1 MERSL
6 DMETL
11 NRLTEFNYATDEELA
26 EAVRMGAGQ
35 MPKHALSPADL
46 ELREHLLFTVRALLC
61 RGLR

>member
-1 MERSL
+1 MENSP
-6 DMETL
+6 DVETL
-11 NRLTEFNYATDEELA
+11 NRFTEFNYATDAELA